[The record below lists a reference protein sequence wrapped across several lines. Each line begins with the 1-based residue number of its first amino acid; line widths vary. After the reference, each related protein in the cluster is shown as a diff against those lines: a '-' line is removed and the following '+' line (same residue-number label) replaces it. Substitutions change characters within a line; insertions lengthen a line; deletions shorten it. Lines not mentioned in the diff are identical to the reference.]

1 MLAEFEIGG
10 MPKRLHPFGRTAAT
24 GGMEEKA
31 AP

>member
-1 MLAEFEIGG
+1 MMAGFGIGG
-10 MPKRLHPFGRTAAT
+10 MPKRLDPLGRTVAT